1 MYPME
6 DIDLDYIRT
15 TKFSFTGTVDLD
27 CTPDQLFDVFED
39 PVSWTVWAG
48 AIKKVEWTSPKPF
61 GVGTTRT
68 VTMVGGM
75 EGYEEFIAWERG
87 KHMAFKFTKSNKN
100 TARAFGEE
108 YVVTDLG
115 DGRCQ
120 LKWTMA
126 MTPGRIGK
134 VSGSTTEAT
143 RSAENRGASSFSVQS
158 RFPVRADW
166 PRRPSSILR

>member
-6 DIDLDYIRT
+6 DIDLDYIRN

-27 CTPDQLFDVFED
+27 CTPEQLFDVFED

-48 AIKKVEWTSPKPF
+48 AIKNVEWTSPKPF

-120 LKWTMA
+120 LQWTMA
-126 MTPGRIGK
+126 MTPTAPGALFMNLFKPAMGWFVQKMANNLGRY
-134 VSGSTTEAT
+134 V
-143 RSAENRGASSFSVQS
+143 AENVPQVAGEAS
-158 RFPVRADW
+158 
-166 PRRPSSILR
+166 